1 MLNLPG
7 AKFIML
13 TFGQMRGSTMGSRKE
28 FKELV
33 QYIADKRIVPVVD
46 SVHSLEDVEKA
57 FQVMKAGT
65 NFGKMVIQVQRD
77 TAKI

>member
-1 MLNLPG
+1 
-7 AKFIML
+7 
-13 TFGQMRGSTMGSRKE
+13 MGSRRE

-33 QYIADKRIVPVVD
+33 QYIADKRIRPVVD

-57 FQVMKAGT
+57 FEVMKAGT
-65 NFGKMVIQVQRD
+65 NFGKIVVQVHRD